1 MTSSTSSQLLSF
13 SLTLDLC
20 LSFLEIPVELR
31 QIINEVYAY
40 KPIKNRTDIRRAIQ
54 RYCITLG
61 ESEDD
66 EDHEEDVFDPNGQRV
81 LWRTR
86 QARLMWG
93 HASYWDTSKV
103 TDMSGLFEDC
113 HMFNEYIG
121 KWDVSQVTTMNSMF
135 SRAFEFNQPLDH
147 WDIRQVEDMSMM
159 NAFEF
164 NQPLDHWNVSKVTCM
179 SNMLKSCI
187 SFNQALDHW
196 DVSSVTDVSFPA
208 SQDNQSL
215 IDVLR
220 K

>member
-20 LSFLEIPVELR
+20 LSFLESPVELR

-66 EDHEEDVFDPNGQRV
+66 EDHEEDVFDPDGQRV

-103 TDMSGLFEDC
+103 TDMSGLFKDC
-113 HMFNEYIG
+113 HMFNECIG
-121 KWDVSQVTTMNSMF
+121 RWDVSQVTTMNSMF

-147 WDIRQVEDMSMM
+147 WDVRQVHDMSMM
-159 NAFEF
+159 FDHAYEF
-164 NQPLDHWNVSKVTCM
+164 NQPLGHWDVSKVTCM
-179 SNMLKSCI
+179 SDMFKGCI
-187 SFNQALDHW
+187 SFNQTLNNW
-196 DVSSVTDVSFPA
+196 DVTDVSFPA
-208 SQDNQSL
+208 NKDNPSL
-215 IDVLR
+215 LD
-220 K
+220 